1 MHLSDFVI
9 PSGIIQL
16 TADCLTFIG
25 NIQADPRFV
34 GTYNYRRQPGSPAID
49 AADYPYTQPNDY
61 GFTPRPQ
68 GNASDIGA
76 FEFYAQP

>member
-49 AADYPYTQPNDY
+49 AADYPYT
-61 GFTPRPQ
+61 
-68 GNASDIGA
+68 
-76 FEFYAQP
+76 